1 MLRGPEGKV
10 LGMKSFSIAAG
21 SSSEEAAAGAGAQY
35 LLVAC
40 NVTRVVTV
48 DGRNVGRTDEVLE
61 VPSGQHTISLLAP
74 PNNFRPKE
82 RVVTVAG
89 TSREKPMVVHFE
101 TR

>member
-1 MLRGPEGKV
+1 
-10 LGMKSFSIAAG
+10 MKSFSIAAG
-21 SSSEEAAAGAGAQY
+21 SKPTEASSDASTQY

-61 VPSGQHTISLLAP
+61 VPSGQHAISLLAP

-82 RVVTVAG
+82 RVVTVTG

>member
-1 MLRGPEGKV
+1 
-10 LGMKSFSIAAG
+10 MKSFPIAAPSPSG
-21 SSSEEAAAGAGAQY
+21 APSAASGTQY
-35 LLVAC
+35 LLVIC

-61 VPSGQHTISLLAP
+61 VPAGDHTISLLAP

-82 RVVTVAG
+82 RLVTLAG
-89 TSREKPMVVHFE
+89 TSREKPMEVRFE